1 MNSKRLLLLFIGFIL
16 LISYL
21 LRADNLYTWPRKGA
35 TFDEYAWTWQGINL
49 IKNGIP
55 ISWSPH
61 PQYADKKLV
70 IYQDTAFYVVKPY
83 LEHPPVFGLVAGS
96 YAMLNGAN
104 DMYQLSL
111 EDIRGLALLLGV
123 LSVFILFVLL
133 AEIYDRKVAVL
144 GAILYATVPSV
155 VIGSRLVQ
163 NENFFIPLW
172 LFSLYLIVKFLKNNR
187 SIYRNLAAFTCGIL
201 VLAKVPWAA
210 AGFSIVLIFLS
221 TKRIGDLYKFL
232 LIFVPICLLYFAYGF
247 YYDKDL
253 FLSLWG
259 LQLNRYDLS
268 FNSIFALFQKP
279 YLTDRVYTDGWIY
292 FGWFSLFL
300 LFVKDQKKHLI
311 LISAVLSYFLVF
323 LSAIPDEAGHGWYR
337 YPFYPFLISATALF
351 LREYFAKNFI
361 STFFFIVFIGTSL
374 LQLTWASVFG
384 FSYPFFRLI
393 IVSWLL
399 VLLPYFIENKK
410 IVKIGKASSYLW
422 LVAFLFM
429 NIWAVLLY
437 TEQ

>member
-1 MNSKRLLLLFIGFIL
+1 MNSKRLLLLFLGFIL

-61 PQYADKKLV
+61 PQYTDKKLV

-96 YAMLNGAN
+96 YAMLNGAS

-133 AEIYDRKVAVL
+133 AEIYDKKVAVL

-172 LFSLYLIVKFLKNNR
+172 LFFVFIICER
-187 SIYRNLAAFTCGIL
+187 SEKTSNTYFCG
-201 VLAKVPWAA
+201 
-210 AGFSIVLIFLS
+210 FF
-221 TKRIGDLYKFL
+221 
-232 LIFVPICLLYFAYGF
+232 
-247 YYDKDL
+247 L
-253 FLSLWG
+253 FLSF
-259 LQLNRYDLS
+259 S
-268 FNSIFALFQKP
+268 VSNS
-279 YLTDRVYTDGWIY
+279 G
-292 FGWFSLFL
+292 
-300 LFVKDQKKHLI
+300 
-311 LISAVLSYFLVF
+311 
-323 LSAIPDEAGHGWYR
+323 
-337 YPFYPFLISATALF
+337 
-351 LREYFAKNFI
+351 
-361 STFFFIVFIGTSL
+361 
-374 LQLTWASVFG
+374 
-384 FSYPFFRLI
+384 
-393 IVSWLL
+393 
-399 VLLPYFIENKK
+399 
-410 IVKIGKASSYLW
+410 
-422 LVAFLFM
+422 
-429 NIWAVLLY
+429 
-437 TEQ
+437 